1 MKNEIKE
8 VAQVLNLRARL
19 LVIKIIESNRVKSVD
34 NVSFLDKMLWI
45 KQSYTISFHFTYRPG
60 YFKKL

>member
-45 KQSYTISFHFTYRPG
+45 KQSYTMSFNFAYRQG
-60 YFKKL
+60 YYKKP

>member
-19 LVIKIIESNRVKSVD
+19 LVIKTIESNRVKSVD

-45 KQSYTISFHFTYRPG
+45 
-60 YFKKL
+60 

>member
-8 VAQVLNLRARL
+8 VAQVLNLRSRL

-45 KQSYTISFHFTYRPG
+45 
-60 YFKKL
+60 